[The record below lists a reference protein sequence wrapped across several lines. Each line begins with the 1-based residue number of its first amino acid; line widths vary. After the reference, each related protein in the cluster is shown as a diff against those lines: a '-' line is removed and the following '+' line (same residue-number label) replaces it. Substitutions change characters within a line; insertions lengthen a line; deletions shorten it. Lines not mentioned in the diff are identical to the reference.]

1 MKQSLVFVF
10 QLFVLFSV
18 YQTKAQSDFV
28 FSDGSVK
35 RTFSFETINNL
46 IVVPVKINGVTFSFI
61 LDSGVNRTI
70 LFNND
75 LISALQLKNKTSINL
90 RGFSNS
96 ESIKAFKVEASL
108 LEIDR
113 LRSFNHE
120 ILLLEEVNLSFSQR
134 MGTQI
139 DGILG
144 ASLFKN
150 YKITVNY
157 NTERLRI
164 ERSQEKTISCRKC
177 SVLPIRFRNSKP
189 LVSASI
195 IQENGETIQGDFLI
209 DSGSS
214 DALWLFDQHDKIE
227 KPTSFFPDFLG
238 IGINGDVFGDRSK
251 VETFRLGNFKLN
263 QVKAAFPDSLGSYK
277 VLVDSNRIGSIGGEL
292 LKRFKVTFDYPN
304 NQIVFKKTSK
314 TFDRFYY
321 NLSGIELQYKGES
334 LVKEKVSSF
343 QSRDVS
349 ENESQNR
356 GIKIYLSQ
364 LYWLRFRPIIEIANL
379 RVNSPA
385 ALARLKE
392 GDIITE
398 VNGKRVCDI
407 DLQGIM
413 HQFQKKPGA
422 KIKLGIMRGDV
433 KFKYKFILK
442 ALL

>member
-1 MKQSLVFVF
+1 
-10 QLFVLFSV
+10 
-18 YQTKAQSDFV
+18 
-28 FSDGSVK
+28 
-35 RTFSFETINNL
+35 
-46 IVVPVKINGVTFSFI
+46 
-61 LDSGVNRTI
+61 
-70 LFNND
+70 
-75 LISALQLKNKTSINL
+75 
-90 RGFSNS
+90 
-96 ESIKAFKVEASL
+96 
-108 LEIDR
+108 
-113 LRSFNHE
+113 
-120 ILLLEEVNLSFSQR
+120 

-398 VNGKRVCDI
+398 VNGKRVGDI

>member
-1 MKQSLVFVF
+1 MRQALVLIV
-10 QLFVLFSV
+10 QLFFLFSIHL
-18 YQTKAQSDFV
+18 TKAQSSFS
-28 FSDGSVK
+28 FSDGSDK
-35 RTFSFETINNL
+35 RVFSFELVNNL
-46 IVVPVKINGVTFSFI
+46 IIVPVKINGVTFSFI

-75 LISALQLKNKTSINL
+75 LISELQLKNKTSISL

-96 ESIKAFKVEASL
+96 ESIKAYKVEATL
-108 LEIDR
+108 FEVDR
-113 LRSFNHE
+113 LKSFNHE
-120 ILLLEEVNLSFSQR
+120 ILLLEDGNLSFSQR

-144 ASLFKN
+144 ATLFKD

-164 ERSQEKTISCRKC
+164 ERSQEKTASCRKC
-177 SVLPIRFRNSKP
+177 SILPIRFRNSKP
-189 LVSASI
+189 LVRASI
-195 IQENGETIQGDFLI
+195 TQENGKRVEGDFLI

-214 DALWLFDQHDKIE
+214 DALWLFDQHDEIE

-251 VETFRLGNFKLN
+251 INAFRLGSFTLN

-277 VLVDSNRIGSIGGEL
+277 VLVDSKRIGSIGGEL

-304 NQIVFKKTSK
+304 KQVVLKKTSK

-343 QSRDVS
+343 QSRDIP
-349 ENESQNR
+349 ENESNNR

-364 LYWLRFRPIIEIANL
+364 LYRLRFRPIIEIANL

-385 ALARLKE
+385 ALAGLKE
-392 GDIITE
+392 GDVITS
-398 VNGKRVCDI
+398 VNGKRVGDI
-407 DLQGIM
+407 DLQEIM

-422 KIKLGIMRGDV
+422 KIKLGILRAGV
-433 KFKYKFILK
+433 RLNYKFVLK

>member
-364 LYWLRFRPIIEIANL
+364 LYRLRFRPIIEIANL

>member
-120 ILLLEEVNLSFSQR
+120 ILLLEEGNLSFSQR

-364 LYWLRFRPIIEIANL
+364 LYRLRFRPIIEIANL

-385 ALARLKE
+385 ALAGLKE

-398 VNGKRVCDI
+398 VNGKRVGDI
-407 DLQGIM
+407 DLQEIM
-413 HQFQKKPGA
+413 HQFQKKPGQ
-422 KIKLGIMRGDV
+422 K
-433 KFKYKFILK
+433 
-442 ALL
+442 

>member
-120 ILLLEEVNLSFSQR
+120 ILLLEEGNLSFSQR

-343 QSRDVS
+343 QSRDIS

>member
-10 QLFVLFSV
+10 QLFILFSV

-214 DALWLFDQHDKIE
+214 DSLWLFNQHDKIE

-364 LYWLRFRPIIEIANL
+364 LYRLRFRPIIEIANL

>member
-120 ILLLEEVNLSFSQR
+120 ILLLEEGNLSFSQR

-364 LYWLRFRPIIEIANL
+364 LYRLRFRPIIEIANL

>member
-120 ILLLEEVNLSFSQR
+120 ILLLEEGNLSFSQR

-398 VNGKRVCDI
+398 VNGKRVGDI